1 MKAKI
6 SVVMPVW
13 NGAKFLSLALESIL
27 AQSFSDFE
35 LIAVDDGSDDATGEI
50 LLSYADER
58 LRVHR
63 LAHGGIV
70 KALNF
75 GISQARAEW
84 IARQDADDVSLPQ
97 RLQRQWEAIQRK
109 PKAVLCFTGHSLR
122 NEGIESVGSSRL
134 PRTRSFLALRLCY
147 QCPFAH
153 STALFSREA
162 FSNAGG
168 YLEAERHGEDYALWG
183 RMLESGEFVAL
194 PEKLL
199 EFRLHPRSI
208 SQQNLA
214 AQRSL
219 TLRIATEHCRRFLKL
234 NARDAE
240 RAALILRTPAPSRK
254 LEDWLW
260 FLTKGAPRLR
270 WKSAES
276 LGWLAW
282 QTAKQV
288 AQLSDRSTRAA

>member
-1 MKAKI
+1 
-6 SVVMPVW
+6 MPVW
-13 NGAKFLSLALESIL
+13 NGAKFLALALESIL
-27 AQSFSDFE
+27 AQTFSDFE
-35 LIAVDDGSDDATGEI
+35 LVVVDDGSDDATGEI
-50 LLSYADER
+50 LLSYADDR

-75 GISQARAEW
+75 GVSQARTGW
-84 IARQDADDVSLPQ
+84 IARQDADDVSLPE
-97 RLQRQWEAIQRK
+97 RLQRQWEAIERD
-109 PKAVLCFTGHSLR
+109 PEAVLCFTGHSLQ
-122 NEGIESVGSSRL
+122 NEGPEGISSARL

-153 STALFSREA
+153 STVLFSKEA
-162 FSNAGG
+162 FQNAGG
-168 YLEAERHGEDYALWG
+168 YLEAERHAEDYALWG
-183 RMLESGEFVAL
+183 RMLDAGKFVAL

-199 EFRLHPRSI
+199 EFRVHPVSV

-214 AQRSL
+214 AQMSL
-219 TLRIATEHCRRFLKL
+219 TQRIAAAHCQRFLQL
-234 NARDAE
+234 NAREAE
-240 RAALILRTPAPSRK
+240 RAALILRTPAPGRK
-254 LEDWLW
+254 LSDWLW
-260 FLTKGAPRLR
+260 FLTKCAPRLR

-288 AQLSDRSTRAA
+288 TRT